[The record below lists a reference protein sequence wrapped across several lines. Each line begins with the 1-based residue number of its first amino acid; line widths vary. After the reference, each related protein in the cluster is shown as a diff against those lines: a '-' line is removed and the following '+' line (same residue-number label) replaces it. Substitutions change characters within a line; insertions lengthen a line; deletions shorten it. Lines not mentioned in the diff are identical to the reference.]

1 MDYLKKAQILQME
14 NFRLLNEFERTA
26 IEITKMENFTKNG
39 ATPKATRQLD
49 WLREEILSRM
59 S

>member
-1 MDYLKKAQILQME
+1 MDYLKKEQILKME
-14 NFRLLNEFERTA
+14 NFQLLNEFERTT
-26 IEITKMENFTKNG
+26 IEITKMESFTKRG
-39 ATPKATRQLD
+39 TTPKAARQLE